1 MLPFMYKF
9 TFVLFLLTS
18 ASLVSLSFKDKV
30 IFSLVKDEVDVNDL
44 PVELVL
50 NNLGSPKYKH
60 SISKLDPEKAE
71 IGKQLILNGK
81 SKYIK
86 QKGKKISIYF
96 KCTDCHNLVKE
107 VENPADL
114 SADSRLLY
122 AQKNNLPFLPAST
135 LWGVYNRTS
144 FYNGD
149 YVKKYGKKIKTAK
162 DSLQNAVQVCAKYNS
177 SGRFLEA
184 WELEGIMHYFKQN
197 ELKIKD
203 LNLSTSAKKN
213 ILYWQKLDE
222 TEKRELIKTIESS
235 FSTAYPATF
244 LATKSLDERKYG
256 EGGNAANGEFIFKQS
271 CLYCHAGKRVSNFN
285 LEANS
290 LTGRFFWKNIE
301 TFKDF
306 SLYQIVRWGTYT
318 KTRRRQFMPLYTKEK
333 MSDEQLEDL
342 VAYIKVISKK

>member
-1 MLPFMYKF
+1 MYKF
-9 TFVLFLLTS
+9 TFALFLLFVTS
-18 ASLVSLSFKDKV
+18 LISWSFKHRV
-30 IFSLVKDEVDVNDL
+30 ISTQTKDEVDVNDL
-44 PVELVL
+44 AVELVL
-50 NNLGSPKYKH
+50 NNLGAEKYKH
-60 SISKLDPEKAE
+60 SITKLDPEKAE

-81 SKYIK
+81 SKYNK
-86 QKGKKISIYF
+86 KKGKQISIYF

-107 VENPADL
+107 TENPADL
-114 SADSRLLY
+114 SSDSRLAY
-122 AQKNNLPFLPAST
+122 AAKNKLAFLPAST

-149 YVKKYGKKIKTAK
+149 YVKKYGKKIKNAK
-162 DSLQNAVQVCAKYNS
+162 DSLQNAVQVCSKYNS

-203 LNLSTSAKKN
+203 LNLSISAKKN
-213 ILYWQKLDE
+213 ILHWQKLDE
-222 TEKRELIKTIESS
+222 TEKLELRKTIEAA
-235 FSTAYPATF
+235 FPTAYPATF
-244 LATKSLDERKYG
+244 LPTMSLDERKYG
-256 EGGNAANGEFIFKQS
+256 EEGNVTNGELIFKQS

-290 LTGRFFWKNIE
+290 LTGRLFWKNIE

-333 MSDEQLEDL
+333 MSDAQLEDL
-342 VAYIKVISKK
+342 VAYIKLISKK

>member
-1 MLPFMYKF
+1 MYKF
-9 TFVLFLLTS
+9 TFALFLLVVTS
-18 ASLVSLSFKDKV
+18 LLSWSFKDKV
-30 IFSLVKDEVDVNDL
+30 ISTQIKDEVDVNDL

-50 NNLGSPKYKH
+50 SNLGAEKYKH
-60 SISKLDPEKAE
+60 AISKLDPEKAE

-81 SKYIK
+81 SKFNK
-86 QKGKKISIYF
+86 KKGKQISIYF

-107 VENPADL
+107 AENPADL

-122 AQKNNLPFLPAST
+122 AQKNNLAFLPAST

-177 SGRFLEA
+177 SGRFLET

-203 LNLSTSAKKN
+203 LNLSVSAKKN
-213 ILYWQKLDE
+213 ILYWQKLDQD
-222 TEKRELIKTIESS
+222 EKIELRKTIESS
-235 FSTAYPATF
+235 FPTAYSATF
-244 LATKSLDERKYG
+244 SPTKSVDERKFG
-256 EGGNAANGEFIFKQS
+256 EGGNVANGEFIFKQS

-290 LTGRFFWKNIE
+290 LTARLFWKNIE
-301 TFKDF
+301 TYKDF

-342 VAYIKVISKK
+342 VAYIKLISKK